1 MTPSRTATHSFIA
14 IQIRVKLHLDL
25 SEIHLGSLGIHLDPS
40 RICLDLSSI
49 HLGPS
54 GIHLDPS
61 MTCLGQLDLY
71 I

>member
-1 MTPSRTATHSFIA
+1 MTPSRMATHSLIA
-14 IQIRVKLHLDL
+14 IQIRVKLHLDQ
-25 SEIHLGSLGIHLDPS
+25 SGIHLGYLGIHLDPS

-61 MTCLGQLDLY
+61 MICLGQLDLY